1 VDKATRESILRAGI
15 AAPSADNS
23 QPWLFRWQD
32 DVLDLWIDRSRSGG
46 LSDSHYVLSDV
57 ATGVCLENMLIRAR
71 SLGYVADVD
80 VFPGEDA
87 LWAARLR
94 WRRET
99 DSGEREPLAE
109 AIAERHTDRRFP
121 WSGPIPAEAR
131 ARLTEQAHSTA
142 GVELH
147 WLDEKKTK
155 KAAVDVLRQAET
167 LRFKSTLLHAELFS
181 SIAFA
186 SGWRASCA
194 EGLAPATL
202 AVEPPLRP
210 VFQLLARPA
219 VMSAFNRLGAAPML
233 GFRSAHLPV
242 RLSPGL
248 CLLSVQST
256 DRPSI
261 LAAGRALDR
270 VWLQATLERLSVQ
283 PFAAAG
289 VLSLG
294 FVAIEPRF
302 SRSIDRLKQAMRA
315 LCPQGHGLLFLRM
328 GRAKSKPR
336 QRSGRRA
343 LASFDS
349 HI

>member
-1 VDKATRESILRAGI
+1 VDASAQEKILRAGI

-23 QPWLFRWQD
+23 QPWLFRWRD
-32 DVLDLWIDRSRSGG
+32 DVLDLWIDRSRAGG
-46 LSDSHYVLSDV
+46 LSDSRYVLSDL
-57 ATGVCLENMLIRAR
+57 ATGACLENMVIRAR
-71 SLGYVADVD
+71 SLGYAADVD

-87 LWAARLR
+87 LWAARVR

-99 DSGEREPLAE
+99 DSGEPEPLAE

-121 WSGPIPAEAR
+121 WKGPITADAR
-131 ARLTEQAHSTA
+131 ARLAEQARSA
-142 GVELH
+142 GGVELH

-155 KAAVDVLRQAET
+155 KAALNVLRQAEA
-167 LRFKSTLLHAELFS
+167 LRFKSPLLHAELFS
-181 SIAFA
+181 SIPFA
-186 SGWRASCA
+186 SGWRASCP
-194 EGLAPATL
+194 EGLAPAAL

-248 CLLSVQST
+248 CLLSIQAT
-256 DRPSI
+256 DRASI
-261 LAAGRALDR
+261 LAAGRALER
-270 VWLQATLERLSVQ
+270 IWLQAMLEGLSVQ

-294 FVAIEPRF
+294 FVAVEPRF
-302 SRSIDRLKQAMRA
+302 SRSINQLKQALRS

-328 GRAKSKPR
+328 GRAKSKLH
-336 QRSGRRA
+336 QRSGRRS

-349 HI
+349 RI